1 MENNT
6 LLLNKIN
13 KQKNIIIVLSIFL
26 GFFIFWT
33 AFISITNLLEQKTI
47 TFKLKDCYKVTN
59 SIQTCYKIEAVCSQ
73 NQTISIQDFSYK
85 NNNKQIVVS
94 RIIYEDKEYTNDDE
108 FVLKKYNTN
117 TLTIYI
123 TLNNIEPNTIY
134 FKFNAI
140 VLNNTTNVYNF

>member
-47 TFKLKDCYKVTN
+47 TFKLKDYYKVTN

-85 NNNKQIVVS
+85 NNNEQVVVS
-94 RIIYEDKEYTNDDE
+94 KIIYEDKEYTNDDE
-108 FVLKKYNTN
+108 FVLKKYKTN

-123 TLNNIEPNTIY
+123 TLNNIETNTIY

>member
-1 MENNT
+1 MVNNT

-85 NNNKQIVVS
+85 NNNKQVVVS

>member
-108 FVLKKYNTN
+108 FVLKKYNIN